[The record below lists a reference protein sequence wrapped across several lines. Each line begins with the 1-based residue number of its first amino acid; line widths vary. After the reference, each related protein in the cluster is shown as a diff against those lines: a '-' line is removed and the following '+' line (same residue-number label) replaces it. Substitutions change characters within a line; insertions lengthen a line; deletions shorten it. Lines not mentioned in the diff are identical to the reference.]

1 MSEVGKASMEAPEW
15 IAIEPDDY
23 AAKYVGWT
31 EAGEQFF
38 LTNPFKP
45 AGPDEGCEYV
55 ALYRFDADGVLKGF
69 EIVTLGPRATLDEAR
84 ARGEHD
90 RLLASLG
97 STDPQRIEVQPFGVE
112 HDGTVFGLVLREPE
126 DEGDVYAVE
135 AQPGNYMAFF
145 EPWDSGEYD
154 T

>member
-1 MSEVGKASMEAPEW
+1 MDAPEW
-15 IAIEPDDY
+15 IAIEPDDC

-31 EAGEQFF
+31 EVGEQFF
-38 LTNPFKP
+38 LTSPFKP
-45 AGPDEGCEYV
+45 AGEDEGCEYL
-55 ALYRFDADGVLKGF
+55 ALYRFDGDGVLSSF
-69 EIVTLGPRATLDEAR
+69 EIVELGPRASVDESR
-84 ARGEHD
+84 ARNERD

-97 STDPQRIEVQPFGVE
+97 PFDSQRIEVQPFAVE

-126 DEGDVYAVE
+126 DEDEVYAVE